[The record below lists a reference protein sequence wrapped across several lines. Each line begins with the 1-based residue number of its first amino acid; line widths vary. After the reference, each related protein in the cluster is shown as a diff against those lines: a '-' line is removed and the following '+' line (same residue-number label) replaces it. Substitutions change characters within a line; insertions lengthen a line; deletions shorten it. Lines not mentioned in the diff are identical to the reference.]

1 MFRSIH
7 TRWHASLQK
16 ATDIGQPSGSNLPGP
31 TMPCFDPSR
40 VLTQPVAC
48 YATLMGELPCLA
60 LPWAACGNQWHCMQ
74 NLLLSFFCHELFW
87 HPLLEATTWNLAR
100 YARMTLL
107 QQKHLWQL
115 LLQNCSSLHKP
126 FPQHLPRPSTS
137 VLFAVSP
144 MEKLNPL
151 AAFILPKPGNLGLT
165 PLTRS
170 AKSSR
175 VFLKHT
181 YNVDET
187 RQFAAEMGSY

>member
-1 MFRSIH
+1 MVCYHPCGLKSCRRAVQCSEVSTLVGMHLCRRPQILANQ
-7 TRWHASLQK
+7 WLQP
-16 ATDIGQPSGSNLPGP
+16 AGP

-137 VLFAVSP
+137 VLFAFP
-144 MEKLNPL
+144 RWRN
-151 AAFILPKPGNLGLT
+151 
-165 PLTRS
+165 
-170 AKSSR
+170 
-175 VFLKHT
+175 
-181 YNVDET
+181 
-187 RQFAAEMGSY
+187 